1 MGFVASVVQI
11 TRLSHGLRGMIDRRT
26 AFLTLGALACGA
38 RLSLAQ
44 PAGKPPR
51 IGIAV
56 GTDAFYDA
64 FLQAL
69 GEAGW
74 INGRNIVVERRTI
87 LGRRDQIPKLV
98 AETMALNV
106 DVIVASSPPTI
117 AAFKRATST
126 IPIVAIDFESDPV
139 ASGFIAGFPRPGGNI
154 TGVFVDLPELA
165 GKQLE
170 FLKETVPGLA
180 RVAVLWDTDIG
191 GHQFQAT
198 KDAARLAG
206 LSLEPIGFL
215 RSEDLAPAFDRAV
228 RARAQA
234 VVILTSPVIA
244 HSRKHIG
251 ELTLKRRL
259 PTISPFT
266 WLPEAGILMAYG
278 PSLQDI
284 YRRAAGYVDRI
295 LKGAN
300 AGDLPVERPSKFELV
315 INLRTA
321 EALGVAIPQSLMQ
334 RADRV
339 IQ

>member
-1 MGFVASVVQI
+1 
-11 TRLSHGLRGMIDRRT
+11 MIDRRT
-26 AFLTLGALACGA
+26 ALLTLGALAYGA
-38 RLSLAQ
+38 RPSLAQ

-51 IGIAV
+51 IGITV
-56 GTDAFYDA
+56 GTDAFYDV

-87 LGRRDQIPKLV
+87 LGRREQTPRLV
-98 AETMALNV
+98 AEIMALKV
-106 DVIVASSPPTI
+106 DVIVASSPLTI
-117 AAFKRATST
+117 SAFKKATST

-139 ASGFIAGFPRPGGNI
+139 ASGFVASFPHPGGNI

-165 GKQLE
+165 GKQLQ

-191 GHQFQAT
+191 GHQLQAT

-244 HSRKHIG
+244 LSRKHIG
-251 ELTLKRRL
+251 ELTLKHRL

-266 WLPEAGILMAYG
+266 WLPEAGTLMAYG
-278 PSLQDI
+278 PSLPDMF
-284 YRRAAGYVDRI
+284 RRAAVYVDRI

-300 AGDLPVERPSKFELV
+300 AGDLPVERPSTFELI
-315 INLRTA
+315 INFRTA
-321 EALGVAIPQSLMQ
+321 QALGVAIPQSLMQ

-339 IQ
+339 IR

>member
-1 MGFVASVVQI
+1 
-11 TRLSHGLRGMIDRRT
+11 MIDRRT
-26 AFLTLGALACGA
+26 ALRALGTLAFGVRPA
-38 RLSLAQ
+38 LAQ

-51 IGIAV
+51 IGITV
-56 GTDAFYDA
+56 GTDAFYDV

-69 GEAGW
+69 REAGW
-74 INGRNIVVERRTI
+74 INGRNIVVERRTT
-87 LGRRDQIPKLV
+87 LGRREQIPKLV
-98 AETMALNV
+98 AEVVALKL
-106 DVIVASSPPTI
+106 DVIVASAPLMI

-165 GKQLE
+165 GKQLQ

-191 GHQFQAT
+191 GPQLQAT
-198 KDAARLAG
+198 RDAAQLAG

-215 RSEDLAPAFDRAV
+215 RSEDFAPAFDRAV

-234 VVILTSPVIA
+234 VVILTSPVISV
-244 HSRKHIG
+244 SRKLIG

-278 PSLQDI
+278 PSHPDI

-300 AGDLPVERPSKFELV
+300 VGDLPVERPSKFELI
-315 INLRTA
+315 INFRTA
-321 EALGVAIPQSLMQ
+321 ETLGVVISQSLMQ